1 MRENTVRKTASSDR
15 SEHDLQDTAA
25 TPGTGEPARD
35 PRGTGS
41 GLETTAAEPNF
52 LYIGTSKAG
61 STWLFAV
68 LAEHPD
74 VFVDRGKGVY
84 FFTTKYDRG
93 VDWYREHFQGVT
105 GERAIGE
112 LSHNYL
118 YHPEAPGR
126 IAAMNPEMKLLVC
139 LREPAERAFS
149 DYLHKVKNGRID
161 MSFEEAIEQEPSIVE
176 RGKYHKYL
184 KPYIERFGRDAVH
197 VGVFDELRTDP
208 DLFAKRVFEFLEVED
223 REVPAHLRKKIM
235 PAGDPRSFTIAQAAK
250 KVSSFMRRIGL
261 RAVVGTVKRSPQ
273 IRHLLYRPYRNGEK
287 PQMRPETEQSLRQTF
302 APEIRQLDELL
313 GTDFQGL
320 WGY

>member
-1 MRENTVRKTASSDR
+1 MHENTVRKTAWSER
-15 SEHDLQDTAA
+15 SEHEMQDSVA
-25 TPGTGEPARD
+25 PPVSGEPVSN
-35 PRGTGS
+35 PQGPGP
-41 GLETTAAEPNF
+41 GEVTAPVEPNF

-74 VFVDRGKGVY
+74 VFVEPGKGVY
-84 FFTTKYDRG
+84 FFTAKYSKG
-93 VDWYREHFQGVT
+93 VDWYREQFHGVS
-105 GERAIGE
+105 GETAIGE
-112 LSHNYL
+112 LSHSYL
-118 YHPEAPGR
+118 YSAEAPGR

-149 DYLHKVKNGRID
+149 DYLHKVKNGKINV
-161 MSFEEAIEQEPSIVE
+161 SFEEAVHQVPSIVE

-197 VGVFDELRTDP
+197 VGVFDELRSDP
-208 DLFAKRVFEFLEVED
+208 DLFVSRVFDFLEVEN
-223 REVPAHLRKKIM
+223 REVPPHLRKKIM

-250 KVSSFMRRIGL
+250 KVASFMRWMGL
-261 RAVVGTVKRSPQ
+261 RSVVGTVKRSPQ
-273 IRHLLYRPYRNGEK
+273 IRYVLYRPYQNGER
-287 PQMRPETEQSLRQTF
+287 PEMRPETRESLRQTF
-302 APEIRQLDELL
+302 APEIRQLDKLL